1 MTNREYLAT
10 LDSQRLSDWVLSEAV
25 EIARM
30 SNNSRLWLAEW
41 LDSEYQG
48 WINLTERGT
57 WIMAQIEK
65 GGERYGTIP

>member
-10 LDSQRLSDWVLSEAV
+10 LDSQRLADWILGEAV
-25 EIARM
+25 EIARV

-48 WINLTERGT
+48 WINIHERNA

-65 GGERYGTIP
+65 GGE

>member
-10 LDSQRLSDWVLSEAV
+10 LDSQRLTDWILGEAV

-48 WINLTERGT
+48 WINMYERGA

-65 GGERYGTIP
+65 GGAE

>member
-1 MTNREYLAT
+1 MTNREHLAT

-65 GGERYGTIP
+65 GGD

>member
-1 MTNREYLAT
+1 MTNREYLET
-10 LDSQRLSDWVLSEAV
+10 LDSQRLSDWILGEAV

-48 WINLTERGT
+48 WINISERGA
-57 WIMAQIEK
+57 WIMAQIKK
-65 GGERYGTIP
+65 GGE

>member
-10 LDSQRLSDWVLSEAV
+10 LNSQRLADWILSEAV

-30 SNNSRLWLAEW
+30 SNNSRLYLSEW

-48 WINLTERGT
+48 
-57 WIMAQIEK
+57 
-65 GGERYGTIP
+65 

>member
-1 MTNREYLAT
+1 MTNREHLVT
-10 LDSQRLSDWVLSEAV
+10 LDSQRLADWVLYEAV
-25 EIARM
+25 EIGRM

-48 WINLTERGT
+48 WINLHERGS

-65 GGERYGTIP
+65 GGEQQ

>member
-10 LDSQRLSDWVLSEAV
+10 LGSQRLADWILGEAV

-48 WINLTERGT
+48 WINISERGA
-57 WIMAQIEK
+57 WIMTQIEK
-65 GGERYGTIP
+65 GGAE

>member
-10 LDSQRLSDWVLSEAV
+10 LDSQRLADWILCEAV

-48 WINLTERGT
+48 WINMHERCA

-65 GGERYGTIP
+65 GGAE

>member
-10 LDSQRLSDWVLSEAV
+10 LDNQRLADWILGEAV

-48 WINLTERGT
+48 WINLHERCA

-65 GGERYGTIP
+65 GGNK